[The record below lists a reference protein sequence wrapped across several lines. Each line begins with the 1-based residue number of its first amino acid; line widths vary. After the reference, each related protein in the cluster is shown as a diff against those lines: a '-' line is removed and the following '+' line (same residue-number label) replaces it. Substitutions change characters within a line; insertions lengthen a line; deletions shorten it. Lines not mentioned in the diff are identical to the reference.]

1 MNIYAFGEI
10 ALTGKLDFGVE
21 NTIAQFEVSSTVG
34 LGMEMGITAGLD
46 LPKLSFGPNEVLKK
60 EKQKSEDSLFSIE
73 AEASAKGETSITF
86 SGYRDMDAN
95 GVFVKFKADFGGMDA
110 YVTLKVK
117 VKTKKLGT
125 YKTGVENKKINVLP
139 EIPDIINQRL
149 YIIPFTKNEK

>member
-1 MNIYAFGEI
+1 
-10 ALTGKLDFGVE
+10 
-21 NTIAQFEVSSTVG
+21 
-34 LGMEMGITAGLD
+34 
-46 LPKLSFGPNEVLKK
+46 
-60 EKQKSEDSLFSIE
+60 
-73 AEASAKGETSITF
+73 
-86 SGYRDMDAN
+86 
-95 GVFVKFKADFGGMDA
+95 MDA